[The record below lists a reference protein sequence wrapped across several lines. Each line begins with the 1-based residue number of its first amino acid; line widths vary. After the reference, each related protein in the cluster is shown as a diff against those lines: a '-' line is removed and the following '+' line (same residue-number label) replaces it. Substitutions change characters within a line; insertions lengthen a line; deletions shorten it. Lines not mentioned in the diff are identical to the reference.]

1 MTDAHFENDALLPDY
16 MFQPEAAKYLRTTGR
31 NIALW
36 RKSGLL
42 KAVKSGK
49 AYVYKRSWLDQFMED
64 WSGYDMSSETKVR
77 FAINSESWKEK
88 HN

>member
-1 MTDAHFENDALLPDY
+1 MTATHFQNDQLLPDY
-16 MFQPEAAKYLRTTGR
+16 MYQPEAAKYLRTTSR

-64 WSGYDMSSETKVR
+64 WSGYDMSNETKIR
-77 FAINSESWKEK
+77 FAIKSENWKDK

>member
-1 MTDAHFENDALLPDY
+1 MTELLQNDQLLPDY
-16 MFQPEAAKYLRTTGR
+16 MYQPEAAKYLRTTSR

-49 AYVYKRSWLDQFMED
+49 SYVYKRSWLDQFMED
-64 WSGYDMSSETKVR
+64 WSGYDMSNESKIR
-77 FAINSESWKEK
+77 FAIKSENWKEK

>member
-1 MTDAHFENDALLPDY
+1 MVKDELLPDY
-16 MFQPEAAKYLRTTGR
+16 MFQPEAAEYLRTTGR

-49 AYVYKRSWLDQFMED
+49 AYVYKRSWLDQF
-64 WSGYDMSSETKVR
+64 
-77 FAINSESWKEK
+77 IN
-88 HN
+88 